1 VSDAMALVT
10 VDVGEG
16 SAAAGALRRL
26 ADAFRAAG
34 LPVVH
39 AVDTGLATS
48 VAPDAPTP
56 LDLELLT
63 EGGVQ
68 TLGPAELA
76 IGLAGRGA
84 FEATPLDAVLRGLG
98 VDTVVLGGL
107 VPSPRLSAS
116 LMGAELRGYRVLLA
130 TEELAV
136 ALGAHLAAA

>member
-1 VSDAMALVT
+1 VSHAMALVT
-10 VDVGEG
+10 VDGGGG
-16 SAAAGALRRL
+16 SAAAGALRGL

-56 LDLELLT
+56 LDLELLA

-68 TLGPAELA
+68 TLAPGELA
-76 IGLAGRGA
+76 IGLTGRGA
-84 FEATPLDAVLRGLG
+84 FEATPLDAVLRALG
-98 VDTVVLGGL
+98 VDTVIVGGL
-107 VPSPRLSAS
+107 VPSPAVSAS
-116 LMGAELRGYRVLLA
+116 VIGAELRGYRVLLA
-130 TEELAV
+130 TDELVV

>member
-1 VSDAMALVT
+1 MALVI
-10 VDVGEG
+10 VDGGGG
-16 SAAAGALRRL
+16 SAAAGALRSL

-48 VAPDAPTP
+48 VTSDAPTP
-56 LDLELLT
+56 LDLELLA

-68 TLGPAELA
+68 TLAPGELA

-84 FEATPLDAVLRGLG
+84 FEATPLDAVLRALG
-98 VDTVVLGGL
+98 VDTVVVGGPF
-107 VPSPRLSAS
+107 PSPQVSAS
-116 LMGAELRGYRVLLA
+116 VIGAELRGYRVLLA
-130 TEELAV
+130 TDELVV